1 MYTSQTNLSMIFS
14 PSKNLIMLS
23 SVFTYLL
30 RRKVFHSSGNLIA
43 EGYQILQGQR
53 CRVFPGRPSVFQ
65 KLPKV
70 TIWRVFDN
78 NKQRPWKKKIGDV
91 FAQQLVRVRNAI
103 ISESERNDKLS
114 SLVIFYFSAA
124 VSNFMGIILTRALR
138 VISKAMAEKMSP
150 GLMYFYK
157 IN

>member
-14 PSKNLIMLS
+14 PSKNLLMLS

-43 EGYQILQGQR
+43 ERYQILEGQR

-70 TIWRVFDN
+70 TIRRVFDN
-78 NKQRPWKKKIGDV
+78 NKQRPWKKKLETF
-91 FAQQLVRVRNAI
+91 FAQQLVRVRNAR
-103 ISESERNDKLS
+103 E
-114 SLVIFYFSAA
+114 
-124 VSNFMGIILTRALR
+124 T
-138 VISKAMAEKMSP
+138 ISKVHYSFCSQLPHQILWELFLHEHFGSQLKQWR
-150 GLMYFYK
+150 K
-157 IN
+157 NCHQD